1 MKWDE
6 GKAYHTVHGRRR
18 IYITRKYVEEEEEE
32 EEEEKRVVESSS
44 SVVFYCLLIKNE
56 RERDK
61 ETMIDERI
69 NAEKRTYRNSS
80 MRT

>member
-18 IYITRKYVEEEEEE
+18 IYITRKYVE

>member
-32 EEEEKRVVESSS
+32 KRVVESSS
-44 SVVFYCLLIKNE
+44 SVVFYC
-56 RERDK
+56 
-61 ETMIDERI
+61 
-69 NAEKRTYRNSS
+69 
-80 MRT
+80 

>member
-32 EEEEKRVVESSS
+32 EKRVVESSS

-56 RERDK
+56 RER
-61 ETMIDERI
+61 ET
-69 NAEKRTYRNSS
+69 KRQ
-80 MRT
+80 

>member
-18 IYITRKYVEEEEEE
+18 IYITRKYVEE

>member
-18 IYITRKYVEEEEEE
+18 IYISRKYVEE

-56 RERDK
+56 RER
-61 ETMIDERI
+61 ET
-69 NAEKRTYRNSS
+69 KRQ
-80 MRT
+80 

>member
-18 IYITRKYVEEEEEE
+18 IYITRKYV
-32 EEEEKRVVESSS
+32 EEEKRVVESSS

>member
-18 IYITRKYVEEEEEE
+18 IYITRKYVEEEEE
-32 EEEEKRVVESSS
+32 KRVVESSS

-56 RERDK
+56 RER
-61 ETMIDERI
+61 ET
-69 NAEKRTYRNSS
+69 KRQ
-80 MRT
+80 

>member
-18 IYITRKYVEEEEEE
+18 IYITRKYVE

-69 NAEKRTYRNSS
+69 NAEERTYRNSS

>member
-18 IYITRKYVEEEEEE
+18 IYISRKYVEE